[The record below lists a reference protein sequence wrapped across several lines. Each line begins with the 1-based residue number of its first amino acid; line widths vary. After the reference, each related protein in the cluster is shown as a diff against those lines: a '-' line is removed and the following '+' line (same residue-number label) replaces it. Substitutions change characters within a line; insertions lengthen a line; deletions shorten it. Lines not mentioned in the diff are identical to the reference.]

1 VQESAWGPTPC
12 RAAHFCRACRNPFEG
27 FKQK

>member
-1 VQESAWGPTPC
+1 VQESSWGPTPC
-12 RAAHFCRACRNPFEG
+12 RAAHFCPACRNPFEG